1 MAATIEYIWNAG
13 PYEHIKW
20 TGTAEEWDKETAE
33 SLTALGQQWYAA
45 KTCVLAGVSNPD
57 ILPEAD
63 AQELIERELGGKV
76 ISVTENQP
84 VSEDKPWKVKIETPP
99 NEWEKPGEIAIVKPT
114 ASVPSGLEDF

>member
-1 MAATIEYIWNAG
+1 MTAQIEYIWQME
-13 PYEHIKW
+13 PYQHVKW

-45 KTCVLAGVSNPD
+45 KTCVLAGRDNPD

-84 VSEDKPWKVKIETPP
+84 VAEDKPWKVKIDTPP
-99 NEWEKPGEIAIVKPT
+99 NEWEQPTAAPVKPT